1 MGLLYSRKGSVNMI
15 KFENHLGTTELHEQ
29 YFADLI
35 GHTVTSCFGV
45 AGMANSGATQN
56 LRQLIFRYNNYID
69 KGVSVR
75 AEADELVI
83 DLHIIVTYGVN
94 IQAIVDSIKNKVRYT
109 VEKSTGRTVKRI
121 TVYVDGMKE

>member
-1 MGLLYSRKGSVNMI
+1 MQVCPDYGGHRSVTRACRVHDVC
-15 KFENHLGTTELHEQ
+15 FRGRHTQYARALGGDH
-29 YFADLI
+29 A
-35 GHTVTSCFGV
+35 
-45 AGMANSGATQN
+45 
-56 LRQLIFRYNNYID
+56 
-69 KGVSVR
+69 VR

>member
-1 MGLLYSRKGSVNMI
+1 MI
-15 KFENHLGTTELHEQ
+15 KSENHLGTTELHQ
-29 YFADLI
+29 HYFADLI

-56 LRQLIFRYNNYID
+56 IRQFIFRHNNYID
-69 KGVSVR
+69 QGVSVY
-75 AEADELVI
+75 ADAGELVI

-109 VEKSTGRTVKRI
+109 VEKSTGHKVKRI
-121 TVYVDGMKE
+121 NIFVDGMKE

>member
-1 MGLLYSRKGSVNMI
+1 MI

-56 LRQLIFRYNNYID
+56 LRQLIFRHNNYID

-109 VEKSTGRTVKRI
+109 VEKSTGRTDKRI